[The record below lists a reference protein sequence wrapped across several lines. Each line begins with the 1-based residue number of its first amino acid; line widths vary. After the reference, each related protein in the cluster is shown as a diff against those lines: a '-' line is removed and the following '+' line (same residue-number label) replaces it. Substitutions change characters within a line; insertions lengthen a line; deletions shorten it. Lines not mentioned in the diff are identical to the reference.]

1 MDRIPERYN
10 KNEVTNDFKER
21 EIKIKVQFLLQENQN
36 NNQLS
41 NRKSIIPKEVPGNL
55 TKVITR

>member
-10 KNEVTNDFKER
+10 KNEVTNDFKKR

-41 NRKSIIPKEVPGNL
+41 NRKSIIPKEVLGNL

>member
-10 KNEVTNDFKER
+10 KNEVTNDFKKR

-36 NNQLS
+36 NNYTKRSTWKPDKSHHTVNFHKS
-41 NRKSIIPKEVPGNL
+41 N
-55 TKVITR
+55 